1 MLKKKKDKPKGNKQK
16 EINVEINK
24 IENIIMKRLNK
35 TKSYLILFFHDQIS
49 SGVTMYVLTIF
60 SLPQPL

>member
-1 MLKKKKDKPKGNKQK
+1 MLKKKDKPKGNKQK

-24 IENIIMKRLNK
+24 IENIIIKRLNK
-35 TKSYLILFFHDQIS
+35 TKSYLILFFHGPVS